1 MGKRFGEV
9 LLGGFILCLCLV
21 VFSGCGGKEES
32 GGVKYYD
39 IVSDVE
45 SLFVQDRSK
54 ELPGMLLGMQY
65 YQGEP
70 VQLWSDWMEG
80 DAVYLTRTDG
90 SREELLMIPKAKSMH
105 CYLDKEGN
113 VYCWEW

>member
-1 MGKRFGEV
+1 MRTSYI
-9 LLGGFILCLCLV
+9 ILTFCLCLAIL
-21 VFSGCGGKEES
+21 SGCGREEES
-32 GGVKYYD
+32 EKVDYYD
-39 IVSDVE
+39 IVSKVD

-54 ELPGMLLGMQY
+54 ELPGMLLGTQY

-90 SREELLMIPKAKSMH
+90 SRK
-105 CYLDKEGN
+105 
-113 VYCWEW
+113 